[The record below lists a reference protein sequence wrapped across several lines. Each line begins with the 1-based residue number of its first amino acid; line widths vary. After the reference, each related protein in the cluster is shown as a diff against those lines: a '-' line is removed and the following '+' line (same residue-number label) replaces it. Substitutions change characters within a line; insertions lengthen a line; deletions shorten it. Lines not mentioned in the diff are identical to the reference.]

1 MKTTTFHT
9 LIKNYEIRIPLIQRD
24 YAQGR
29 EDDRSSRVRRDF
41 LRALKEA
48 LTSEKTLH
56 LDFIYGE
63 KDGRTF
69 LPFDGQQR
77 LTTLFLLHW
86 YAGLLDE
93 NAMPFTYEVRE
104 SARLFCRE
112 LRSRLHDG
120 GFPRNGEKLSGFIKD
135 QCWFSPAWRHDP
147 TIAAMLVMLDDMDAT
162 FRDVPDLAQ
171 RLKEKEPVRFFC
183 EGVSN
188 LGNSPE
194 DIFIKMNARGRLLTD
209 WEHFKAQFL
218 PHLREKFPERAK
230 DIADKLDNDWLDV
243 FWTHFADRNGKEDPA
258 EATDRAFTAFFRHL
272 ADMMLALPDPE
283 APDDAPGDDLFSR
296 MVAALSP
303 SRERLCP
310 RCDNLDFLTQ
320 ALDALHERVV
330 PENRIPSFF
339 TGFFRKASRDTLPVK
354 GNISLFSR
362 SVDENADLL
371 TCCCEGRAG
380 HADTFLLFAC
390 LLALTEGIGQEEAKQ
405 RLRIL
410 RNLLEHSSHEFVP
423 EYRAAQLKGVYRLMV
438 EGCLDEQSR
447 FNTWQL
453 REEQAKLNLRK
464 AFQGDAELQEA
475 LDALEDHPLLR
486 GRIAVFSEETE
497 EEKEALVFE
506 RETVLLAWR
515 FFRLAFG
522 EHPVAY
528 DTVLRGLLSFGNYDP
543 PRRKFCLSSHEGD
556 IEEKRAV
563 FCTSPG
569 NREHFFRMRHA
580 LHQLARTVRKA
591 ESAEEAEKSMNRAAE
606 AWLNAC
612 EERLPWRWYF
622 AAYPFMRPDPCNTRG
637 WYSPASGTSLYKTF
651 EWEHLAT
658 GNRMGSK
665 MDHRTGNRNGSYWSP
680 FVRAAFELARENGV
694 EGLIWDDKSKPCRL
708 LAPCGLSLTM
718 NECAWIITGAEGR
731 EKPLTKTQKS
741 LLERLRAL
749 HPRIDEEGY
758 LPVRGKDSEDGVDC
772 HDIQGHQ
779 CRFYDTED
787 RIRLILPVLK
797 SMAELEGAGKSA
809 S

>member
-9 LIKNYEIRIPLIQRD
+9 LIREHEIRIPLIQRD

-29 EDDRSSRVRRDF
+29 EDARSRRVRRDF

-48 LTSEKTLH
+48 LTSEKPLH

-63 KDGRTF
+63 EDGRTF

-93 NAMPFTYEVRE
+93 STMPFTYEVRE

-112 LRSRLHDG
+112 LRSRPHAGHL
-120 GFPRNGEKLSGFIKD
+120 PRNGEKLSSFIKN

-147 TIAAMLVMLDDMDAT
+147 TIAAMLVMLDEMDDT
-162 FRDVPDLAQ
+162 FRDMPDLVR
-171 RLKEKEPVRFFC
+171 RLKEKEPVRFFY
-183 EGVSN
+183 EGVRN

-194 DIFIKMNARGRLLTD
+194 EIFIKMNARGRLLTD

-218 PHLREKFPERAK
+218 PHLREKFPEKRAK

-243 FWTHFADRNGKEDPA
+243 FWTHFADRSGKEDPA
-258 EATDRAFTAFFRHL
+258 EATDRAFAAFFRYV

-310 RCDNLDFLTQ
+310 SCDNLAFLTRV
-320 ALDALHERVV
+320 LDALHERIV
-330 PENRIPSFF
+330 PEKRIPSFF
-339 TGFFRKASRDTLPVK
+339 TGFFIKASPATLPQK
-354 GNISLFSR
+354 GKISLFSQ

-371 TCCCEGRAG
+371 MCCCEGRAG
-380 HADTFLLFAC
+380 HAENFLLFAC
-390 LLALTEGIGQEEAKQ
+390 LLALAEGIGQEEAKT

-423 EYRAAQLKGVYRLMV
+423 EYRAAQLKGVYSLMV
-438 EGCLDEQSR
+438 EGCLEEQSR
-447 FNTWQL
+447 FNAWQL
-453 REEQAKLNLRK
+453 REEQAKRNLRT
-464 AFQGDAELQEA
+464 AFPDDAELQEA
-475 LDALEDHPLLR
+475 VDSLEDHPLLR
-486 GRIAVFSEETE
+486 GRIAVFSH
-497 EEKEALVFE
+497 EEKETEAKTKTLVFE
-506 RETVLLAWR
+506 REPVLLAWR

-522 EHPVAY
+522 EHPVPY
-528 DTVLRGLLSFGNYDP
+528 DTVLRGLLSFGGYEP
-543 PRRKFCLSSHEGD
+543 PRRKFCLSSHEGN
-556 IEEKRAV
+556 IGKKREFLCA
-563 FCTSPG
+563 SPG
-569 NREHFFRMRHA
+569 NEEHFSRMRHA
-580 LHQLARTVRKA
+580 LQLMARTVREA
-591 ESAEEAEKSMNRAAE
+591 ETAEEAEKSMSRAAE

-622 AAYPFMRPDPCNTRG
+622 AAYPFMRPAPCNTRG
-637 WYSPASGTSLYKTF
+637 WYSHAFGTSPYKTF
-651 EWEHLAT
+651 EWEHLA
-658 GNRMGSK
+658 
-665 MDHRTGNRNGSYWSP
+665 TGNRNGSYWSP

-694 EGLIWDDKSKPCRL
+694 EGLIWDDESKPCRL

-731 EKPLTKTQKS
+731 ETPLTEAQKS

-758 LPVRGKDSEDGVDC
+758 LPVRGKDSEYGVDC

-787 RIRLILPVLK
+787 RIQLILPVLE
-797 SMAELEGAGKSA
+797 SMAKLEHS
-809 S
+809 

>member
-112 LRSRLHDG
+112 LRSRPHDG

-258 EATDRAFTAFFRHL
+258 EATDRAFAAFFRHL

-330 PENRIPSFF
+330 PEDRIPSFF

-380 HADTFLLFAC
+380 HAETFLLFAC
-390 LLALTEGIGQEEAKQ
+390 LLALTEGIGQEEAKL

-410 RNLLEHSSHEFVP
+410 RNLLEHSSHDFVP

-453 REEQAKLNLRK
+453 REEQAKLNLRR

-522 EHPVAY
+522 EHPVPY
-528 DTVLRGLLSFGNYDP
+528 DTVLRGLLSFGN
-543 PRRKFCLSSHEGD
+543 
-556 IEEKRAV
+556 
-563 FCTSPG
+563 
-569 NREHFFRMRHA
+569 HA
-580 LHQLARTVRKA
+580 LPVVRRFFFGSQRSSENKELFSSSPDTVPFRRMQKALQALMRATEKA
-591 ESAEEAEKSMNRAAE
+591 ETAKEMEDGIHRRAE
-606 AWLNAC
+606 AWLHSREEKQKLCWRYYFVKYEALRPDAC
-612 EERLPWRWYF
+612 DTRGYYVWEDNKKRHFEWWQTAGSDLRSSYWNPYLWTAYLAAEEKCGSVLRWESRGKWQMLLLPHALALWPDEQCWIIGSAEAWDDPLNEEQKQYLRMLRRLHPALELTTPQDGAEVGRLPI
-622 AAYPFMRPDPCNTRG
+622 P
-637 WYSPASGTSLYKTF
+637 
-651 EWEHLAT
+651 
-658 GNRMGSK
+658 
-665 MDHRTGNRNGSYWSP
+665 
-680 FVRAAFELARENGV
+680 
-694 EGLIWDDKSKPCRL
+694 
-708 LAPCGLSLTM
+708 
-718 NECAWIITGAEGR
+718 
-731 EKPLTKTQKS
+731 
-741 LLERLRAL
+741 
-749 HPRIDEEGY
+749 
-758 LPVRGKDSEDGVDC
+758 GKDSDEEESYLRHRC
-772 HDIQGHQ
+772 
-779 CRFYDTED
+779 YDTED
-787 RIRLILPVLK
+787 RIRLILPVLE
-797 SMAELEGAGKSA
+797 SMAELESAGKSG